1 MNFNQMF
8 NSLYHNQENQA
19 IKREANNIKEIW
31 DRDPHQRVFLKNN
44 NPDLA
49 AALESGDMKK
59 LENIIGEKIKA

>member
-1 MNFNQMF
+1 
-8 NSLYHNQENQA
+8 
-19 IKREANNIKEIW
+19 
-31 DRDPHQRVFLKNN
+31 LKNN